1 MHFVTVR
8 PKIARLL
15 RDGSLVFGGLAGF
28 LFAGGGAF
36 WAAAAGLATWAALQV
51 LAVLVESL
59 VVWEHSPKSV
69 PPEVREGDR
78 TGAESN

>member
-28 LFAGGGAF
+28 LFAGRGAF
-36 WAAAAGLATWAALQV
+36 WAAAAGLTTWAALQV

-59 VVWEHSPKSV
+59 VVCEHSAA
-69 PPEVREGDR
+69 G
-78 TGAESN
+78 